1 MAETL
6 LAPFLVIAAI
16 PKDRLWETT
25 WELLQVHARS
35 WLRLPPSMYL
45 DFLWVPAFLL
55 D

>member
-6 LAPFLVIAAI
+6 LAPFLVIPAI

-25 WELLQVHARS
+25 WELLQVDVRS
-35 WLRLPPSMYL
+35 WLRPLPSMYL
-45 DFLWVPAFLL
+45 DFLWVLAFLL